1 MRFQRGREHEIVR
14 LPFSPG
20 FVRICR
26 SSGNSNQRF
35 AREGIDRLATS
46 AILNREQTELV
57 KIETARIDRRL
68 TRLAILSITGR
79 TRCGLR
85 FRLRN
90 RNYKCANQSDV
101 EISHGRAG

>member
-20 FVRICR
+20 FVGVCR
-26 SSGNSNQRF
+26 SSGNSNQRL
-35 AREGIDRLATS
+35 AREGIDRFATS
-46 AILNREQTELV
+46 AILDREQTELA
-57 KIETARIDRRL
+57 KIETARIDRRR
-68 TRLAILSITGR
+68 TRLASLSITGW

-85 FRLRN
+85 VRMRN

-101 EISHGRAG
+101 EISHGRAA